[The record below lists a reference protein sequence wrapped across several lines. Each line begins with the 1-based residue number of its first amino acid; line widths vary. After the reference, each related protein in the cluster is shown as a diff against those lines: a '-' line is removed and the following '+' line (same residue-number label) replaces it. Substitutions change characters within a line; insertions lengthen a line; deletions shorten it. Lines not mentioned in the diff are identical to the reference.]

1 MQPFTTLKAVAVPL
15 DEANLDTNQLS
26 PTRFTRRARGP
37 GYEIVLLHQ
46 WRFRPDGSENPDFI
60 MNRPAYRPA
69 QIIVGARN
77 FGCGSSRE
85 MAVWALSA
93 CGFRALIAPSYGDL
107 FYNNCF
113 KNGVLPVVLP
123 EAVCTDLRGQLHAK
137 PGAEIAV
144 DLPNQA
150 VTGPDGK
157 GHAFEVQ
164 AFPKHCLLNGLDDIG
179 ITLQHEQ
186 AIAAFETRY
195 RAAKSWLF

>member
-1 MQPFTTLKAVAVPL
+1 MQPFTTFKAVAVPL
-15 DEANLDTNQLS
+15 DETNLDTNQLS

-46 WRFRPDGSENPDFI
+46 WRFRADGSENPDFI

-69 QIIVGARN
+69 QIVVGARN

-85 MAVWALSA
+85 MAVWALAA

-123 EAVCTDLRGQLHAK
+123 EAVCTDLRAQLHAR

-144 DLPNQA
+144 DLPDQV
-150 VTGPDGK
+150 VTGPDGRTY
-157 GHAFEVQ
+157 AFEVQ
-164 AFPKHCLLNGLDDIG
+164 PFPKHCLLNGLDDIG
-179 ITLQHEQ
+179 ITLQHEP